1 MPTGH
6 NYLSKYDMTVIWNS
20 ICPRI
25 LQDLWIS
32 LGLIFD
38 PQIAGLLEYDAW
50 SYGLMPNCPC
60 CFQLDPLQINLC
72 EFDHT
77 LEICLLSFFGL
88 HPSICCSLIR
98 TTRIFSQHTCH
109 RACSHRSIHIQSGQ
123 HWVFKSVFVNKTRFS
138 IRSSMSSCRSLLD
151 FWSSVKNIPDLQN
164 TAMLLSVSL
173 WPIVQYRS
181 LFTLHWNSSC
191 AWRFTGSLGYLI
203 TQNTQHKRI
212 FFAQCFRDKKDA
224 GCSGG
229 PKSSNSSAKTCHGGC
244 VLGGCGGP
252 STRRPQFAYLHTLIL
267 LSLHL
272 PQVHSQRHHALSP
285 DLPHKHCSCH
295 TCHARAPTLIFL
307 THILATP
314 ATPTSTQHFT
324 YILATPA
331 THRITYAHIFWRR
344 LPRRTTDTK
353 NENKTKK
360 QNNNFH
366 KVRSNASLEAL
377 PCSLHPL
384 LLICTVQFFDL
395 WNCCGSER
403 HPPKNPK
410 LRLQHT
416 WFLESGFVT
425 IFSRNQDIKNNNGG
439 FAILKLLWCASGHIK
454 LHFLDSR
461 TNVFFYK

>member
-1 MPTGH
+1 MDIFGTDIWFSDCRFAGVRCLILWFNAKLSLLFPTRSTPDQSLRIWSH
-6 NYLSKYDMTVIWNS
+6 TWNLFAFIFWIASKY
-20 ICPRI
+20 
-25 LQDLWIS
+25 
-32 LGLIFD
+32 F
-38 PQIAGLLEYDAW
+38 
-50 SYGLMPNCPC
+50 
-60 CFQLDPLQINLC
+60 
-72 EFDHT
+72 
-77 LEICLLSFFGL
+77 
-88 HPSICCSLIR
+88 CSLIR

-164 TAMLLSVSL
+164 TAMLLFVSL

-331 THRITYAHIFWRR
+331 THRITYPHIFWRR

-353 NENKTKK
+353 FENKTKK
-360 QNNNFH
+360 TKQQLPQSAEQRFFGGSPLLIAPIAIDMH
-366 KVRSNASLEAL
+366 GSVFWSLE
-377 PCSLHPL
+377 L
-384 LLICTVQFFDL
+384 LRFRATSTKKSQTSFATHTVLGKRFCHHIFPKP
-395 WNCCGSER
+395 R
-403 HPPKNPK
+403 H
-410 LRLQHT
+410 
-416 WFLESGFVT
+416 
-425 IFSRNQDIKNNNGG
+425 
-439 FAILKLLWCASGHIK
+439 
-454 LHFLDSR
+454 
-461 TNVFFYK
+461 

>member
-1 MPTGH
+1 
-6 NYLSKYDMTVIWNS
+6 
-20 ICPRI
+20 
-25 LQDLWIS
+25 
-32 LGLIFD
+32 
-38 PQIAGLLEYDAW
+38 
-50 SYGLMPNCPC
+50 
-60 CFQLDPLQINLC
+60 
-72 EFDHT
+72 
-77 LEICLLSFFGL
+77 
-88 HPSICCSLIR
+88 
-98 TTRIFSQHTCH
+98 
-109 RACSHRSIHIQSGQ
+109 
-123 HWVFKSVFVNKTRFS
+123 
-138 IRSSMSSCRSLLD
+138 
-151 FWSSVKNIPDLQN
+151 
-164 TAMLLSVSL
+164 MLLFVSL

-425 IFSRNQDIKNNNGG
+425 IYSRNQDIKNNNGE
-439 FAILKLLWCASGHIK
+439 FAILKLL
-454 LHFLDSR
+454 
-461 TNVFFYK
+461 

>member
-77 LEICLLSFFGL
+77 LKFVCFPFLGL
-88 HPSICCSLIR
+88 HPSIFCSLIR
-98 TTRIFSQHTCH
+98 TASIFSQHTCH

-164 TAMLLSVSL
+164 TAMLLFVSL

-191 AWRFTGSLGYLI
+191 AWRFTRSFGYLI

-212 FFAQCFRDKKDA
+212 FLHSVSETKKDA

-229 PKSSNSSAKTCHGGC
+229 PKFSNSSAKTCHGGC

-295 TCHARAPTLIFL
+295 TCHTQN
-307 THILATP
+307 HIC
-314 ATPTSTQHFT
+314 S
-324 YILATPA
+324 YILAAPA
-331 THRITYAHIFWRR
+331 TENHRHEKRKQNKKTKQQLPQSSEQRFFGGSSLLIAPIAIDMHGSVFWSLELLRFRATSTKKSQTSFATHMVLGKWFCHHIFPK
-344 LPRRTTDTK
+344 PR
-353 NENKTKK
+353 
-360 QNNNFH
+360 H
-366 KVRSNASLEAL
+366 
-377 PCSLHPL
+377 
-384 LLICTVQFFDL
+384 
-395 WNCCGSER
+395 
-403 HPPKNPK
+403 
-410 LRLQHT
+410 
-416 WFLESGFVT
+416 
-425 IFSRNQDIKNNNGG
+425 
-439 FAILKLLWCASGHIK
+439 
-454 LHFLDSR
+454 
-461 TNVFFYK
+461 

>member
-1 MPTGH
+1 MQICVRFLIKCQKHPRSPKH
-6 NYLSKYDMTVIWNS
+6 SHAPFCKLMAHCAIQEPVHSALEQLMRVAFHRVIG
-20 ICPRI
+20 IPYHAKHTTQTHFFCTAFPR
-25 LQDLWIS
+25 Q
-32 LGLIFD
+32 
-38 PQIAGLLEYDAW
+38 
-50 SYGLMPNCPC
+50 
-60 CFQLDPLQINLC
+60 
-72 EFDHT
+72 
-77 LEICLLSFFGL
+77 
-88 HPSICCSLIR
+88 
-98 TTRIFSQHTCH
+98 
-109 RACSHRSIHIQSGQ
+109 
-123 HWVFKSVFVNKTRFS
+123 
-138 IRSSMSSCRSLLD
+138 
-151 FWSSVKNIPDLQN
+151 
-164 TAMLLSVSL
+164 
-173 WPIVQYRS
+173 
-181 LFTLHWNSSC
+181 
-191 AWRFTGSLGYLI
+191 
-203 TQNTQHKRI
+203 
-212 FFAQCFRDKKDA
+212 DA

-252 STRRPQFAYLHTLIL
+252 FTRRPQFAYLHTLIL

-353 NENKTKK
+353 FENKTKK

-425 IFSRNQDIKNNNGG
+425 IFSQNQDIKNNNGE
-439 FAILKLLWCASGHIK
+439 FAILKLLWCASGHIS
-454 LHFLDSR
+454 LLFLDSR
-461 TNVFFYK
+461 TNVFFSNRFRYFRNSSIYFRNSTLYVRNSPDMATDKEANRCLNSWMKLRWVCSIHWAKMQVTWWESPDLGSGTTCQVSSFPQRMSPGHQQSCYVNRSTE